1 MMDLYGTH
9 QRLLV
14 RYMMQTIG
22 PVIELGA
29 GNYSTPILHEIAAAQ
44 GRHLTTVDNNPYW
57 LNRFKIF
64 ENDGHALK
72 LLQSW
77 NDFQPESY
85 GLAFVD
91 HADPPSHPR
100 WLQVQKLL
108 PVAGVIV
115 IHDTED
121 DLYGYAKLMGEI
133 DVIDEDTTHKTHT
146 RVIRRK
152 HGYGPESSG

>member
-1 MMDLYGTH
+1 MIDPYATH

-14 RYMMQTIG
+14 KYMLQTTG
-22 PVIELGA
+22 PAIELGS

-44 GRHLTTVDNNPYW
+44 GRHLTTVDTNPEW
-57 LNRFKIF
+57 LNKFKIF
-64 ENDGHALK
+64 ESDGHTMCLI
-72 LLQSW
+72 QSW
-77 NDFQPESY
+77 EEFEPESY

-91 HADPPSHPR
+91 HADPPTHPR

-108 PVAGVIV
+108 PTAGVVV

-121 DLYGYAKLMGEI
+121 DLYGYAKLMHLF
-133 DVIDEDTTHKTHT
+133 DVIDEDTRYGTHT

-152 HGYGPESSG
+152 Q